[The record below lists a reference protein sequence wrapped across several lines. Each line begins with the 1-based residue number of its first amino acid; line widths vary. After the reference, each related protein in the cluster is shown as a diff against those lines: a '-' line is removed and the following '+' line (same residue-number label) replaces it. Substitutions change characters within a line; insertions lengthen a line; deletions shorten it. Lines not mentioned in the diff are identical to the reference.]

1 MLCLAAPLGWGQE
14 PQLEDLPPEVSGQ
27 KKQSAEGAEP
37 PGQTKQGIPPTDG
50 HEGRTESEGGE
61 PEAPQTRHPLMF
73 PVDLLRAQVQRT
85 LDRIT
90 AENGN
95 NETAIVGRF
104 QLQTEYRDLRDSNQA
119 LLRNVARFDIPIG
132 DRFLIRTD
140 VPFYNARFTPSDASS
155 TWSDGLGD
163 IFIRMGALVYDRPG
177 MKLFAGGDVIFPTAE
192 QDELGQNKYSLGP
205 GIAISAPVAEWDLM
219 TFFRFQHI
227 VSIGGD
233 PSEKDVDLTRLRF
246 RFSKSLSEKW
256 WVHAEPEVRID
267 WNTKASTAVLSQFEI
282 GRRLDH
288 HWRLFMRPAVGITG
302 NDVPGSYDWFIRLGV
317 RYMF

>member
-27 KKQSAEGAEP
+27 KKKSAGGAEP

-95 NETAIVGRF
+95 NATAIVGRF
-104 QLQTEYRDLRDSNQA
+104 QFQTEYRDLHGNRA
-119 LLRNVARFDIPIG
+119 ALRNVARLDLPIG
-132 DRFLIRTD
+132 ERFLIRTD
-140 VPFYNARFTPSDASS
+140 VPFYYAKFNPSDASN
-155 TWSDGLGD
+155 TWVSGVGD
-163 IFIRMGALVYDRPG
+163 IFVRMGALVYDTPG
-177 MKLFAGGDVIFPTAE
+177 LRLFAGGDVIFPTANT
-192 QDELGQNKYSLGP
+192 DETGRSKYSVGP
-205 GIAISAPVAEWDLM
+205 GIAISAPLPEWGVML
-219 TFFRFQHI
+219 FWRFQQV
-227 VSIGGD
+227 VSVGGD
-233 PSEKDVDLTRLRF
+233 PSAQDVDYTRLRF
-246 RFSKSLSEKW
+246 RFAKPLSPDW
-256 WVHAEPEVRID
+256 WVHAEPEIRID
-267 WNTKASTAVLSQFEI
+267 WANAAKTAVLSQFEI
-282 GRRLDH
+282 GRKLDG
-288 HWRLFMRPAVGITG
+288 HWRLFMRPAIGVSG
-302 NDVPGSYDWFIRLGV
+302 NDVPGAYDWFIRFGV